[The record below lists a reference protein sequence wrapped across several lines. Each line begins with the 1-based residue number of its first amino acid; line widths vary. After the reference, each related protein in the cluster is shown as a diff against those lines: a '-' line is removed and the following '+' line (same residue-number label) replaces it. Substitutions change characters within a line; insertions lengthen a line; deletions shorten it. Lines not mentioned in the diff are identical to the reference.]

1 MWSEGYDRLW
11 QAHFIRDIGLPSLG
25 GLDPVVWF
33 GVFGAGTILLSIA
46 VAHPLGKRLEH
57 SSLQRLATTLFWLD
71 ASLLVSALVF
81 GLAGLFW
88 VALVAYF
95 AVGLARNV
103 AGPIFQTWLNRNVEE
118 SGVRATVLSI
128 TNQAD
133 AVGQWTGGPAIGLIG
148 NVFSI
153 RAALV
158 AGSLCMAPAL
168 ALYRRAAR
176 HGGEDTAL
184 EDLPALD
191 D

>member
-1 MWSEGYDRLW
+1 M
-11 QAHFIRDIGLPSLG
+11 
-25 GLDPVVWF
+25 
-33 GVFGAGTILLSIA
+33 
-46 VAHPLGKRLEH
+46 
-57 SSLQRLATTLFWLD
+57 
-71 ASLLVSALVF
+71 
-81 GLAGLFW
+81 
-88 VALVAYF
+88 
-95 AVGLARNV
+95 
-103 AGPIFQTWLNRNVEE
+103 
-118 SGVRATVLSI
+118 RATVLSI
-128 TNQAD
+128 TSQAD

-184 EDLPALD
+184 EDLAALD

>member
-1 MWSEGYDRLW
+1 M
-11 QAHFIRDIGLPSLG
+11 
-25 GLDPVVWF
+25 
-33 GVFGAGTILLSIA
+33 
-46 VAHPLGKRLEH
+46 
-57 SSLQRLATTLFWLD
+57 
-71 ASLLVSALVF
+71 
-81 GLAGLFW
+81 
-88 VALVAYF
+88 
-95 AVGLARNV
+95 
-103 AGPIFQTWLNRNVEE
+103 
-118 SGVRATVLSI
+118 RATVLSI

-184 EDLPALD
+184 EDLAALETD
-191 D
+191 RRAGRGEAEPSRARPHPGGR